1 MTDIPIESLSAN
13 DHNDNNIF
21 TNETSLS
28 AADKQQ
34 ILADWQRFWAGGFK
48 QQFFSNNLY
57 GFLCRVCSFGRK
69 QDRSTFYRAHF
80 GAESL
85 RLKLFLN
92 QFGGDKRSAEY
103 GTTAWLDGPA
113 ADLKQAICREAERLY
128 APLSQVLDDLEFK
141 HAELG
146 RVWREFALSTGLP
159 DPGYPPHYQI
169 SENARNLLAYAAH
182 IALRRGQPLQGL
194 QVRFPD
200 PWLQQAAPAAGTVF
214 ISPASQA

>member
-1 MTDIPIESLSAN
+1 MTDIPIQSLSGN
-13 DHNDNNIF
+13 DHNNIF

-28 AADKQQ
+28 AGEKQQ
-34 ILADWQRFWAGGFK
+34 VLADWRRFWAGGFK
-48 QQFFSNNLY
+48 PEFFSNNLY
-57 GFLCRVCSFGRK
+57 GFLCQACSFTRK
-69 QDRSTFYRAHF
+69 QDRWTFYQTHLS
-80 GAESL
+80 AESL
-85 RLKLFLN
+85 RLKIFMN
-92 QFGGDKRSAEY
+92 QFAGDKRSAEY

-113 ADLKQAICREAERLY
+113 ADLKQAMCREAARLY

-146 RVWREFALSTGLP
+146 RVWREFALNSGLP

-182 IALRRGQPLQGL
+182 IALRREQPLQGL

-200 PWLQQAAPAAGTVF
+200 PWLEPVAPAAAESIV
-214 ISPASQA
+214 ISPANQA

>member
-1 MTDIPIESLSAN
+1 MMTDIVVQALTANEHGPILTN
-13 DHNDNNIF
+13 D
-21 TNETSLS
+21 TALS

-34 ILADWQRFWAGGFK
+34 ILADWQRFWAGGFR
-48 QQFFSNNLY
+48 QLY
-57 GFLCRVCSFGRK
+57 FNRALYRFLVHACSYTVH
-69 QDRSTFYRAHF
+69 QDQATFYRTFF
-80 GAESL
+80 GSESL
-85 RLKLFLN
+85 RLRLFIN
-92 QFGGDKRSAEY
+92 QFAGDKRSAEY

-113 ADLKQAICREAERLY
+113 ADLKQALCRTAEPLF

-169 SENARNLLAYAAH
+169 SENSRNLLTYAAA
-182 IALRRGQPLQGL
+182 IALRRGRPLQGL

-200 PWLQQAAPAAGTVF
+200 PWLEQVIPAAEPVL
-214 ISPASQA
+214 ISPASQLK